1 MSVECSLHGINEL
14 LQKFNDLA
22 INSNNAQK
30 NALNNSADELVGDVK
45 QTTKFKDDT
54 GKLRK
59 SIKKSNVKTNK
70 YGKYI
75 WVGDVDGETD
85 YSWFVEYGRSGGP
98 NGYVAPTH
106 FLKGTLLEESDKL
119 QNMMIQDLKREL
131 GVK

>member
-1 MSVECSLHGINEL
+1 MAVDCELNGIAEI
-14 LQKFNDLA
+14 LQKFNELA

-30 NALNNSADELVGDVK
+30 NALNNSASELIGDVK

-59 SIKKSNVKTNK
+59 SIKKSDVKTSK

-85 YSWFVEYGRSGGP
+85 YSWFVEFGRSGGP

-106 FLKGTLLEESDKL
+106 FLKGTLLENSDRL
-119 QNMMIQDLKREL
+119 QTMMIQDLKREL
-131 GVK
+131 GIK

>member
-1 MSVECSLHGINEL
+1 MAVDCELNGIAEL

-30 NALNNSADELVGDVK
+30 NALNNSASELVGDVK

-59 SIKKSNVKTNK
+59 SIKKSDVKTSK
-70 YGKYI
+70 HGKYI
-75 WVGDVDGETD
+75 WVGDVDGQTD
-85 YSWFVEYGRSGGP
+85 YSWFVEFGRSGGP

-106 FLKGTLLEESDKL
+106 FLKGTLLENSDRLKS
-119 QNMMIQDLKREL
+119 MMIQDLKREL
-131 GVK
+131 GIK

>member
-1 MSVECSLHGINEL
+1 MSVECSLEGINDL
-14 LQKFNDLA
+14 LQRFNDLA

-98 NGYVAPTH
+98 NGYFAPTH

-131 GVK
+131 GIK